1 MICILL
7 FQGKLLP
14 WLQSNARHDDE
25 TYSVPKDDVTGKPS
39 SYLLC
44 LQGIGPTDDRR
55 WQMSSAPDRLFLKFI
70 LTLKFVFLC

>member
-1 MICILL
+1 MRM
-7 FQGKLLP
+7 KLTL
-14 WLQSNARHDDE
+14 SRR
-25 TYSVPKDDVTGKPS
+25 TTKDDVTGKPS

-70 LTLKFVFLC
+70 LTLKFVFYAETIQLVIPSVL